1 MLSGSG
7 VTMTTSFPNL
17 IFSRHL
23 ALMVLCGLLLCCP
36 AQTRADQPTP
46 LELHFFA
53 FGTEISLIVIHPDDQ
68 VVRQAGLRIEEQFA
82 ALHTELNPWQPGPL
96 RSVNNALN
104 LTGRARP
111 GAATL
116 ELIAQS
122 QLWHQRS
129 LGKFNPTLGKLVAR
143 WQFDQAIHAPRHTPA
158 TGDSATSG
166 TTTTPGTDTAASS
179 ATLSVTSAASS
190 LSPEATD
197 GAEPLPS
204 PADLRLDPPWVYA
217 RRPGVYLDFGGIAK
231 GYALDKGLATLQ
243 ALGVEHAVINAG
255 GDLKALGQGPHG
267 AWHIGIRH
275 PRGTEALAGIHVA
288 SGEGV
293 FTSGDYERYFEQDG
307 RRYHHIFDPDTGEPA
322 IGIVSA
328 TVVDPSGALAD
339 AAATALIA
347 AGPAQWQEVA
357 RSMGVRKVLVVTSDG
372 TVFLSRDL
380 VAQTTILDPAYRQ
393 VIVDLPPL

>member
-1 MLSGSG
+1 
-7 VTMTTSFPNL
+7 MTTTFPNP
-17 IFSRHL
+17 IFSRYP
-23 ALMVLCGLLLCCP
+23 ALMVLCGLLLCGP
-36 AQTRADQPTP
+36 ALTRAEQPP
-46 LELHFFA
+46 PVELHFFA
-53 FGTEISLIVIHPDDQ
+53 FGTEISLVIIHPDTQ
-68 VVRQAGLRIEEQFA
+68 VVRQAGQRIEALFA
-82 ALHTELNPWQPGPL
+82 ALNNELNPWQPGPL
-96 RSVNNALN
+96 MSVNKALN

-116 ELIAQS
+116 ELIEQA

-158 TGDSATSG
+158 TADTAASG
-166 TTTTPGTDTAASS
+166 TTTTGADTAASGA
-179 ATLSVTSAASS
+179 ATFVASAAS
-190 LSPEATD
+190 PVATD
-197 GAEPLPS
+197 RAEPLPS

-217 RRPGVYLDFGGIAK
+217 TRPGVHLDFGGIAK
-231 GYALDKGLATLQ
+231 GYALDKGIATLQ

-293 FTSGDYERYFEQDG
+293 FTSGDYERYFDQDG

-328 TVVDPSGALAD
+328 TVVDPSGTLAD

-347 AGPAQWQEVA
+347 AGPAQWQQVA
-357 RSMGVRKVLVVTSDG
+357 RSMGVRKALVVTSDG

-380 VAQTTILDPAYRQ
+380 VAQTTIRDPAYRQ